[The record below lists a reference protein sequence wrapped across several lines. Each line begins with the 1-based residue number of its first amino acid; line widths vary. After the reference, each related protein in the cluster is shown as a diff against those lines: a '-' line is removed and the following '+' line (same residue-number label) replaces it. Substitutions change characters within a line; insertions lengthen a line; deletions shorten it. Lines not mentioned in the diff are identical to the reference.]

1 MKRFQPICV
10 ALFLVCT
17 AAAGIAYWLETRRQ
31 PVQPN
36 FIVTP
41 TAFDLP
47 NITEGTHEL
56 TLRITNPA
64 SVPRRIIGL
73 QEA

>member
-10 ALFLVCT
+10 TLFLLCT
-17 AAAGIAYWLETRRQ
+17 TAAGIAYWLETR
-31 PVQPN
+31 PPTVQPN

-41 TAFDLP
+41 TEFKLS
-47 NITEGTHEL
+47 NLTEGAHEL

-64 SVPRRIIGL
+64 STARRIIGL